1 MFQQV
6 TRFSATKGME
16 VGEKIYREKAKAMWG
31 SQPGFHSMSM
41 FNIDEGDHKGQRM
54 VVIRFKDKASLD
66 KAREAVADQREA
78 VMKELN
84 EAGIKAEEVIRLE
97 QID

>member
-1 MFQQV
+1 
-6 TRFSATKGME
+6 
-16 VGEKIYREKAKAMWG
+16 
-31 SQPGFHSMSM
+31 
-41 FNIDEGDHKGQRM
+41 M

-84 EAGIKAEEVIRLE
+84 EAGIKAEEVIRLD